1 MAAPA
6 RTTTTRA
13 RPPAINYLRL
23 FAMRHDPL
31 GAFTSLAREYG
42 HVLRFKG
49 LYTSYLLTHPADV
62 ERVLQTNAHNYVKG
76 RSYQK
81 FRESTGNGLLI
92 SDGELWRRQ
101 RRLVQPA
108 FHRRHLDAFAAVM
121 AREAEAQVAR
131 WRPFAARGE
140 TLDAAAEMMRLT
152 LRVVGLTMFST
163 DLTDEADMIGRSLD
177 VIRAHAIRR
186 MWQPVS
192 IPANWPTPGNLRF
205 RRALAEGDRVINS
218 LIDARRTGRVE
229 NEDLLSLLIKAHD
242 EETGAGMSDEQLRA
256 EAVTIIGAGHETT
269 AVTLSWLWYL
279 LSGHREVE
287 ERLHAELER
296 ELGGRTPTMEDL
308 PRLRYAAM
316 VCEET
321 MRLYPPAWALSRTAL
336 GPDAY
341 GGYPIAAGSEALLL
355 PYVTHRHP
363 DFWDDPEKFDPE
375 RFDPGRAAARPRF
388 AHFPF
393 GGGPRQ
399 CIGQHFAMA
408 EMLIVLAAIAQRFT
422 LRLAPGHEVEP
433 EASITLRPRGGLP
446 VTLRER

>member
-6 RTTTTRA
+6 RTTTKA
-13 RPPAINYLRL
+13 RPPAVNYLRL

-81 FRESTGNGLLI
+81 FRDSTGNGLLI

-101 RRLVQPA
+101 RRLVQPS
-108 FHRRHLDAFAAVM
+108 FHRRHLAAFAQTM

-131 WRPFAARGE
+131 WRGPAARGE
-140 TLDAAAEMMRLT
+140 TLDAAEEMMRLT
-152 LRVVGLTMFST
+152 LRIVGLTMFST
-163 DLTDEADMIGRSLD
+163 DLTAEADIIGRSLD

-192 IPANWPTPGNLRF
+192 IPAGWPTPSNLRF
-205 RRALAEGDRVINS
+205 RRALADGERVINS
-218 LIDARRTGRVE
+218 LIDARRSGRVE
-229 NEDLLSLLIKAHD
+229 NEDLLSLLIKARD

-279 LSGHREVE
+279 LSERREVE

-296 ELGGRTPTMEDL
+296 ELGGRTPTIEDL
-308 PRLRYAAM
+308 PRLRYTQMA
-316 VCEET
+316 CEET

-336 GPDAY
+336 GPDTY
-341 GGYPIAAGSEALLL
+341 GGYPVAAGSEALLL
-355 PYVTHRHP
+355 TYVTHRHP

-375 RFDPGRAAARPRF
+375 RFAPERAAARPRF
-388 AHFPF
+388 SYYPF

-399 CIGQHFAMA
+399 CVGQHFALT
-408 EMLIVLAAIAQRFT
+408 EMLIIVGTVAQNFK
-422 LRLAPGHEVEP
+422 LRLAPGHKVEP
-433 EASITLRPRGGLP
+433 EASITLRPRTGLH

>member
-6 RTTTTRA
+6 PTKKKA
-13 RPPAINYLRL
+13 RPPAVNYLRL
-23 FAMRHDPL
+23 FAMRRDPL
-31 GAFTSLAREYG
+31 GAFQSLAREHG
-42 HVLRFKG
+42 HVVRFKG
-49 LYTSYLLTHPADV
+49 LYTAYLLTDPSDV
-62 ERVLQTNAHNYVKG
+62 ERVLQSNAHNYVKG
-76 RSYQK
+76 RNYKK
-81 FRESTGNGLLI
+81 FRDSTGDGLLV

-101 RRLVQPA
+101 RRLAQPA

-131 WRPFAARGE
+131 WRPLAARNE
-140 TLDAAAEMMRLT
+140 IFDVAEEMMRLA

-163 DLTDEADMIGRSLD
+163 DLTAEADVIGRSLD

-205 RRALAEGDRVINS
+205 RRALADGDRVINS
-218 LIDARRTGRVE
+218 MIDARRSGRVE
-229 NEDLLSLLIKAHD
+229 NEDLLSLLVKARD

-279 LSGHREVE
+279 LSEHREVE
-287 ERLHAELER
+287 ERLHAELGR

-308 PRLRYAAM
+308 PRLRYARM

-321 MRLYPPAWALSRTAL
+321 MRLYPPAWAVSRTAL

-341 GGYPIAAGSEALLL
+341 GGYPVAAGSEALLL
-355 PYVTHRHP
+355 AYVTHRHL
-363 DFWDDPEKFDPE
+363 DFWDDPDKFDPE
-375 RFDPGRAAARPRF
+375 RFTPERSAARARYSYY
-388 AHFPF
+388 PF

-408 EMLIVLAAIAQRFT
+408 EMLIVLATVAQRYT
-422 LRLAPGHEVEP
+422 LRLAPGREVVP
-433 EASITLRPRGGLP
+433 EASITLRPRGGVH